1 MKKLTLSVVTAAVL
15 LMCASSSQATA
26 APTVRIRVRGLPPP
40 TKPLVLAVAESY
52 TFEVHIT
59 SDEPFDVAMAM
70 TDQYYPGRGIYWHG
84 SDRATQAT
92 SAVLHLTMTGKKS
105 TADLPAVCDWPE
117 PGVCWDEGEAPVS
130 IAAGV
135 RFKGGQVVA
144 ERFSFAV
151 VVP

>member
-1 MKKLTLSVVTAAVL
+1 MKKLTLSVMTAAVL
-15 LMCASSSQATA
+15 LVCASASQATA
-26 APTVRIRVRGLPPP
+26 APNVNITVVNLPPTGLLELDVGEP
-40 TKPLVLAVAESY
+40 Y
-52 TFEVHIT
+52 IFEVHIT
-59 SDEPFDVAMAM
+59 SDEPFVVAMAL

-84 SDRATQAT
+84 SDRETQAT

-105 TADLPAVCDWPE
+105 TTGLPAVCDWLE
-117 PGVCWDEGEAPVS
+117 PGVCSDKGQAPVA

-144 ERFSFAV
+144 QLFPFVV